1 MTNDQGESLKLQR
14 LETPSRRS
22 QITQTLRAA
31 VLSGELESGVIYS
44 APSLAEQFGV
54 SATPVR
60 EAMMELAREG
70 MIEIVRYKGFRI
82 TEPTQQDFANF
93 LEVRILLEPPLI
105 GKLTKR
111 GINADQRTAAR
122 HLAEA
127 TLEAA
132 QRTDF
137 VAHVASDIRFHLYL
151 LSLWGNPEIEEIVR
165 IMRSRSRLLGLR
177 NAENREFLLQSAREH
192 LQIVELICAGDPDKA
207 RDFVCQHIYK
217 ASLVWQNTAADT
229 VTLTEER

>member
-1 MTNDQGESLKLQR
+1 MNQREGLNLKR
-14 LETPSRRS
+14 IETPSRRS

-31 VLSGELESGVIYS
+31 VLSGELDVGITYS

-70 MIEIVRYKGFRI
+70 MIEIVRNKGFRV
-82 TEPTQQDFANF
+82 TQPTPEEFRHFQ
-93 LEVRILLEPPLI
+93 EVRLLLEPPVI
-105 GKLTKR
+105 GMLTER

-127 TLEAA
+127 SLEAA

-151 LSLWGNPEIEEIVR
+151 LSLWGNEEIVDIVR
-165 IMRSRSRLLGLR
+165 IMRSRSRLFGLR
-177 NAENREFLLQSAREH
+177 NAENRDFLLQSAREH
-192 LQIVELICAGDPDKA
+192 LEIVDLISAGDAEKA
-207 RDFVCQHIYK
+207 QTFAYQHIYS
-217 ASLVWQNTAADT
+217 AGVIWQLANTEA
-229 VTLTEER
+229 